1 MTEQGFSREIK
12 KRCETLGTWRDEFA
26 RPLKRLAKIYCRID
40 AVEEEFERS
49 GGHAIVKHTNKAGAT
64 NAVRNPFLVEIDL
77 LYDQALTY
85 ERELG
90 LTPAALRKIN
100 EDALK
105 PRRKASGLENA
116 LRLLEG

>member
-1 MTEQGFSREIK
+1 MTEQGYAREIK
-12 KRCETLGTWRDEFA
+12 RKCEALNVWRDEFA
-26 RPLKRLAKIYCRID
+26 RTVKRLAKIYCRID
-40 AVEEEFERS
+40 TVEEEFERT
-49 GGHAIVKHTNKAGAT
+49 GGHAIVTHTNKAKEK

-105 PRRKASGLENA
+105 PRKKASGLESA

>member
-1 MTEQGFSREIK
+1 MTESGYAKEIK
-12 KRCETLGTWRDEFA
+12 RKCEALNVWRDEFA
-26 RPLKRLAKIYCRID
+26 RTQKRLAKIYVRID
-40 AVEEEFERS
+40 AVEEEFERT
-49 GGHAIVKHTNKAGAT
+49 GGHAIITHTNKAKEK

-90 LTPAALRKIN
+90 LTPAALKRIN
-100 EDALK
+100 EEALK
-105 PRRKASGLENA
+105 RKKASGLENA